1 MGPEDVRRA
10 RYLADLC
17 SAMKSVRKPMIAAVE
32 GMAVS
37 HPSSQ
42 VCVQIVFEPRY
53 QNGLE
58 LHREASTDLHRVTLF
73 ADNRAVGACK
83 N

>member
-1 MGPEDVRRA
+1 MGPEDVRRS

-37 HPSSQ
+37 HVSSQ
-42 VCVQIVFEPRY
+42 THPLIILEPGYR
-53 QNGLE
+53 
-58 LHREASTDLHRVTLF
+58 S
-73 ADNRAVGACK
+73 K
-83 N
+83 